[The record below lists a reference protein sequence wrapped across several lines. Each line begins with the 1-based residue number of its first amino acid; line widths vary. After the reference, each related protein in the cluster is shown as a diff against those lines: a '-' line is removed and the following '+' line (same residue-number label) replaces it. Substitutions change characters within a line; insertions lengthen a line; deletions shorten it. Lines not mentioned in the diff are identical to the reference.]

1 MSFYLNPL
9 INLFMLFIKSIFDDK
24 GTCTNVNILYV
35 LA

>member
-1 MSFYLNPL
+1 
-9 INLFMLFIKSIFDDK
+9 MLFIKSIFGDK